1 MTYYSTSFNIEC
13 SSADLL
19 QPARELLAD
28 ALGEVGYESFEDTP
42 DGIVGYI
49 QEDYYDESTV
59 TGAAQSLPIEGVKV
73 TFSTST
79 LPDTNWN
86 ALWEEE
92 GFAPITVAGFTHPQQ
107 RLLTIYDARHT
118 DADTLSTPIN
128 IGIAATNAFGTG
140 NHETTRLI
148 ASTLLE
154 LPMDGKRVLDCG
166 CGTGIL
172 AIITLRCGAKE
183 AVAYDIDEWSTRNT
197 MENAELNG
205 VKDRIEV
212 LCGDVHVLSHI
223 EGIFDVVV
231 ANINRNVLLGDL
243 PHYCDVLSRNGII
256 ILSGFY
262 EEDATLLK
270 QKAEEL
276 GLHEVFPQ
284 RTDGNWCCLTFSR
297 QA

>member
-1 MTYYSTSFNIEC
+1 MTYYSTLFSIEC
-13 SSADLL
+13 SSQDLL

-28 ALGEVGYESFEDTP
+28 ALGEVGYESFEDNAE
-42 DGIVGYI
+42 GIVGYI
-49 QEDYYDESTV
+49 QEDQYDEMAVTTV
-59 TGAAQSLPIEGVKV
+59 TQSLPLEGVKV
-73 TFSTST
+73 TFTTSA

-92 GFAPITVAGFTHPQQ
+92 GFEPIAVSGFTHPQQ

-118 DADTLSTPIN
+118 DADSLSTPIN

-154 LPMDGKRVLDCG
+154 LPLEGKRVLDCG

-172 AIITLRCGAKE
+172 AITALRCGAKE

-197 MENAELNG
+197 MENAELNS

-223 EGIFDVVV
+223 EGIFDIVM

-243 PHYCDVLSRNGII
+243 PHYCEVLSQNGII

-262 EEDATLLK
+262 EEDATLLQ
-270 QKAEEL
+270 QKGEEL
-276 GLHEVFPQ
+276 GLREAFPP
-284 RTDGNWCCLTFSR
+284 RTDGDWCCLAFCR
-297 QA
+297 G

>member
-1 MTYYSTSFNIEC
+1 MTYYSTSFSIEC

-154 LPMDGKRVLDCG
+154 LPLEGLRLRHRHPRHYHIALRSQGSCG
-166 CGTGIL
+166 I
-172 AIITLRCGAKE
+172 R
-183 AVAYDIDEWSTRNT
+183 Y
-197 MENAELNG
+197 
-205 VKDRIEV
+205 
-212 LCGDVHVLSHI
+212 
-223 EGIFDVVV
+223 
-231 ANINRNVLLGDL
+231 
-243 PHYCDVLSRNGII
+243 
-256 ILSGFY
+256 
-262 EEDATLLK
+262 
-270 QKAEEL
+270 
-276 GLHEVFPQ
+276 
-284 RTDGNWCCLTFSR
+284 
-297 QA
+297 

>member
-1 MTYYSTSFNIEC
+1 MTYYSTIFIITCENS
-13 SSADLL
+13 DLL
-19 QPARELLAD
+19 QTVRDLLAD
-28 ALGEVGYESFEDTP
+28 ALGDAGYESFEDSP
-42 DGIVGYI
+42 DGIVGYV
-49 QEDYYDESTV
+49 QKDNYDESTV
-59 TGAAQSLPIEGVKV
+59 TEAAKSLPIEGVRV
-73 TFSTST
+73 TFSTSA

-92 GFAPITVAGFTHPQQ
+92 GFAPITVSGYSNPQK

-118 DADTLSTPIN
+118 NADTLSTPLN

-148 ASTLLE
+148 AGTLLE
-154 LPMDGKRVLDCG
+154 LSLEGKRVLDCG

-172 AIITLRCGAKE
+172 AITALRCGAKE

-197 MENAELNG
+197 IENAELNN
-205 VKDRIEV
+205 VRDRIEV
-212 LCGDVHVLSHI
+212 LCGDVNVLSHI

-243 PHYCDVLSRNGII
+243 QHYHNVLSKNGII

-262 EEDATLLK
+262 EDDAALLLK
-270 QKAEEL
+270 KAEEL
-276 GLHEVFPQ
+276 GLHEAFSP
-284 RTDGNWCCLTFSR
+284 RTDGEWCCVGFC
-297 QA
+297 

>member
-1 MTYYSTSFNIEC
+1 MTYYSTIFNIEC
-13 SSADLL
+13 SDADLM

-28 ALGEVGYESFEDTP
+28 ALGDAGYESFEDKP
-42 DGIVGYI
+42 EGLAGYI
-49 QEDYYDESTV
+49 QEDQYDEATV
-59 TGAAQSLPIEGVKV
+59 REAVQSVPLEGIKV

-140 NHETTRLI
+140 NHETTRLV

-154 LPMDGKRVLDCG
+154 LQMAGKRVLDCG

-172 AIITLRCGAKE
+172 AITALRCGAKE

-197 MENAELNG
+197 KENAKLNG
-205 VKDRIEV
+205 VDDRIEV
-212 LCGDVHVLSHI
+212 LCGDAHVLSHI
-223 EGIFDVVV
+223 EGIFDVVM
-231 ANINRNVLLGDL
+231 ANINRNILLGDL
-243 PHYCDVLSRNGII
+243 PYYCEVLSRDGII

-262 EEDATLLK
+262 ESDADMLR
-270 QKAEEL
+270 EEATGL
-276 GLHEVFPQ
+276 GLHEAFPP
-284 RTDGNWCCLTFSR
+284 RTDGDWCCLAFR
-297 QA
+297 R